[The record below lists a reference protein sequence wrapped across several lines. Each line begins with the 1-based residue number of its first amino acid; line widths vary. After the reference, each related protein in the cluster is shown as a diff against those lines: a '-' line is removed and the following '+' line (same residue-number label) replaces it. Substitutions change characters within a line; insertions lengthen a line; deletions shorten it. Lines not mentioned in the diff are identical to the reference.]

1 MFPVK
6 GVESLEFA
14 KVSADGTVPTA
25 GWVKFTDIEMGSVSI
40 NIPEKTLQKI
50 KVEDKAG
57 IWAVI
62 GEEGDGASITG
73 KSLNLDPKIAD
84 LIFKGDVA
92 STSTNKFEAPVDDTA
107 EVNLAVRLTSKP
119 RLGFKMVM
127 VILNGAV
134 VGRMENALT
143 KDGADFLALGF
154 TAEAQAVTDD
164 QGVAVAPWY
173 YEKVAVA

>member
-6 GVESLEFA
+6 GVESIEFA
-14 KVSADGTVPTA
+14 PVSANGTLPTT

-50 KVEDKAG
+50 KVEDKSG
-57 IWAVI
+57 TWAVV

-84 LIFKGDVA
+84 LIFKGDAA
-92 STSTNKFEAPVDDTA
+92 STATTKFEAPIDGTA

-119 RLGFKMVM
+119 RLGFKFVM

-134 VGRMENALT
+134 IGRMENALT
-143 KDGADFLALGF
+143 KDGTDFLALGF
-154 TAEAQAVTDD
+154 TSEAQAVTDAEGD
-164 QGVAVAPWY
+164 AVSPWY